1 MFPQSLS
8 GEEDR
13 VHADT
18 EMFVPSFTLGSNVA
32 LPTVWWRAVLWYSY
46 VQYDAVID
54 VIGDILGFII
64 NDASMVQTSILI

>member
-1 MFPQSLS
+1 MLYLQCD
-8 GEEDR
+8 GE
-13 VHADT
+13 T
-18 EMFVPSFTLGSNVA
+18 
-32 LPTVWWRAVLWYSY
+32 VLWYSY